1 MNQPDDS
8 VLAALKGALDRD
20 PGNGPLW
27 IHYADL
33 LRAAGRPGEASA
45 ALRSALEKG
54 ADEKEAVPR
63 LLPLLR
69 ETGSL
74 AEALIRA
81 EKFLAG
87 ADALPVRLELARI
100 LLARGDAAGALEQYL
115 AVLRRDPALKDP
127 ALEALRGA
135 APDRGSAAGTDGKA
149 PAREE
154 TPEPPAPPGGEAG
167 GEGSPGMAGVVPE
180 PPSDDELA
188 RQFQWEDLRTTF
200 ADVAGL
206 DDVKKQIHLRIIA
219 PFKSPEI
226 YKAFRRKGGGGILL
240 YGPPGCGKTFV
251 ARATAGECGAR
262 FVVVGIHEVVD
273 KYWGESEKVV
283 HALFEEARRRAP
295 TVLFFDEFDALGASR
310 GRTDSQFWRTL
321 VDQLLQEMDGVGG
334 RNEDILVFAAT
345 NVPWNV
351 DPAFRRP
358 GRFDRLLFVPPP
370 DERARAEILGKTLE
384 KMPGGDGIPIDRI
397 ARATALMTGADLKA
411 LCERASDRA
420 LSRSLET
427 GTIHPVSTEDFEKE
441 LKGMVSS
448 ASEWFATAKN
458 YARYS
463 NEGGQYDELVDF
475 LKKVKRW

>member
-1 MNQPDDS
+1 MIPPDDA
-8 VLAALKGALDRD
+8 VLAALKDALDRD
-20 PGNGPLW
+20 PRNGPLW
-27 IHYADL
+27 IHYAEL
-33 LRAAGRPGEASA
+33 LVAAGRSGEAAA
-45 ALRSALEKG
+45 ALRTALERG
-54 ADEKEAVPR
+54 ADEKEALPR

-69 ETGSL
+69 ETGNL

-81 EKFLAG
+81 EKFLSG
-87 ADALPVRLELARI
+87 VDAPEVRLELARI
-100 LLARGDAAGALEQYL
+100 LKARGDAPGALEQYL
-115 AVLRRDPALKDP
+115 AVLRRDRARIDP
-127 ALEALRGA
+127 ELEALRGA
-135 APDRGSAAGTDGKA
+135 APTGGGAPGTEEKA
-149 PAREE
+149 PAPERP
-154 TPEPPAPPGGEAG
+154 PEPEGGEDAV
-167 GEGSPGMAGVVPE
+167 EGSPRMAGVTPE

-188 RQFQWEDLRTTF
+188 RQFEWEDLRTTF

-219 PFKSPEI
+219 PFKSPAI
-226 YKAFRRKGGGGILL
+226 YKAFKRKGGGGILL

-262 FVVVGIHEVVD
+262 FVVVGIHDVVD

-334 RNEDILVFAAT
+334 RNEDLLVFAAT

-351 DPAFRRP
+351 DAAFRRP

-370 DERARAEILGKTLE
+370 DERARAEILRRTLE
-384 KMPGGDGIPIDRI
+384 KMPGNDKVPVDRL

-427 GTIHPVSTEDFEKE
+427 GAIHPVAAEDFEKE
-441 LKGMVSS
+441 LKVMVSS
-448 ASEWFATAKN
+448 AAEWLATAKN

-475 LKKVKRW
+475 LKKVRRW